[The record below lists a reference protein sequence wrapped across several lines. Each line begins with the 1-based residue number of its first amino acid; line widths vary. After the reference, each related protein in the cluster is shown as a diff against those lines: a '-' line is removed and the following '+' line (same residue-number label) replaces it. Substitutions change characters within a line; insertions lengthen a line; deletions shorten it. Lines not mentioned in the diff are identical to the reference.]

1 MATWILLIARGYLGV
16 GALVATLFVLFGVA
30 RVDAGAKGS
39 WPLFRLLVIPG
50 ATLLWPLVLV
60 RWIAALRGRA

>member
-1 MATWILLIARGYLGV
+1 MAMSILLIAKGYLAV
-16 GALVATLFVLFGVA
+16 GALVALLFALFGVA

-60 RWIAALRGRA
+60 RWFSALRGRA